1 MRHALWLLALGA
13 TAASA
18 AELTVIRP
26 KTDSFIGQEWEY
38 YVLLGG
44 QPKPVA
50 DLRAGERVTL
60 QVPAASQTIVIQC
73 PKGMGAN
80 YDEARVD
87 YDFKANPRAFFTL
100 VAKSSCVNIQVIDAR
115 AAAPMLSATR
125 PRTEGR
131 LIEYDPP
138 KKASGAALVTAT
150 AASVPALTTT
160 DSADKDLIAAATAA
174 WVEAFNSRDPAR
186 MSALYDAEA
195 VLADAAESKPRI
207 GTTAIGEYYKNVAKR
222 TTQRVALGERNLRL
236 LGDTTAIDSGTLT
249 YFEMRDGNAITT
261 PGRYSFTYQKRGG
274 KWVIVDHQTS
284 VAAAR

>member
-1 MRHALWLLALGA
+1 MRHALWLLVLAAG
-13 TAASA
+13 AASA
-18 AELTVIRP
+18 AELTVMRP
-26 KTDSFIGQEWEY
+26 KTDAFIGQEWEY
-38 YVLLGG
+38 YILLGE
-44 QPKPVA
+44 QTKPIA
-50 DLRAGERVTL
+50 DLRPGERVTL
-60 QVPAASQTIVIQC
+60 QVPAATQTIVIQC
-73 PKGMGAN
+73 PKGIGAN
-80 YDEARVD
+80 YDEARIE
-87 YDFKANPRAFFTL
+87 YDSKANPRAFFAL
-100 VAKSSCVNIQVIDAR
+100 IAKPKCVNVQTLDAR

-138 KKASGAALVTAT
+138 KKGGSTALVTAT

-186 MSALYDAEA
+186 MSSLYDADA
-195 VLADAAESKPRI
+195 VLSDASEARPRM
-207 GTTAIGEYYKNVAKR
+207 GSAAIGDYYKTVAKR
-222 TTQRVALGERNLRL
+222 TTQRVALGERNLRV
-236 LGDTTAIDSGTLT
+236 LGDTAIDSGTLT
-249 YFEMRDGNAITT
+249 FFEMRDGNATTT